1 MQSEEYVENM
11 CQAIDIIVKKA
22 ISNLPFNITL
32 TCYVEKEIEAGQKYL
47 VKSLNE
53 TFKALSNGTKYEK
66 GDKVYVLIPNNDYT
80 KTKMIIGK
88 I

>member
-11 CQAIDIIVKKA
+11 CQAIDVIVKKA

-32 TCYVEKEIEAGQKYL
+32 TCYIEKEIEVGQKYL

-53 TFKALSNGTKYEK
+53 TFKVLSNGTKYEI
-66 GDKVYVLIPNNDYT
+66 GDKVYVLVPNNDYT
-80 KTKMIIGK
+80 KTKIIIGK